1 MGALTGL
8 RIVDLGWAMAGPQ
21 ATRILADFGAEV
33 IKVESNARP
42 DQARTAFGPHVGERA
57 INSSG
62 YFNNFNRNKLSAT
75 INLSRPEGREVFR
88 QLVAISDGV
97 LENYS
102 AGVMKKWGLHYE
114 GLKAVKPDIVYVS
127 MAGFG
132 HSGPYSDY
140 QTYGPTVQAVSGL
153 TFQSGFAEMPPAG
166 WGFSYMDHTGGYFG
180 CMAMLQ
186 ALLYRRRSGKGQHI
200 DLSQVE
206 AAITLTGPAILD
218 YEVNGR
224 ASTRIGNASGHP
236 AMAPHG
242 VYRSAPD
249 TREDGA
255 GDDEWVAIAVANEE
269 QWKAL
274 TRALGHPEWQADPRF
289 ETLVARLE
297 HQPELDALIGEWT
310 RCRSNR
316 EAQETLQAAGV
327 PAGRVQRSREL
338 FEDEPQL
345 AHRQFFP
352 VLEHPVVG
360 THRVDG
366 MPARMSRTPA
376 EFKRGGPLMG
386 QDNDYVFGELLGMPL
401 ERVRRLEEEQVLW

>member
-1 MGALTGL
+1 MSALSGL
-8 RIVDLGWAMAGPQ
+8 RILDLGWAMAGPQ

-75 INLSRPEGREVFR
+75 VNMSRPEGREVFR
-88 QLVAISDGV
+88 KLVAISDAV

-114 GLKAVKPDIVYVS
+114 GLKAVKQDIVYVS

-132 HSGPYSDY
+132 HSGPYTDY

-153 TFQSGFAEMPPAG
+153 TFQSGFPNLPPAG
-166 WGFSYMDHTGGYFG
+166 WGFSYMDHTGGYIG
-180 CMAMLQ
+180 CMALMQ
-186 ALLYRRRSGKGQHI
+186 ALLYRRRTGEGQHV

-206 AAITLTGPAILD
+206 AAITLTGPALLD
-218 YEVNGR
+218 YAVNGR
-224 ASTRIGNASGHP
+224 PSSRIGNSSGHP

-242 VYRSAPD
+242 VYRAAPD
-249 TREDGA
+249 PTEGGV
-255 GDDEWVAIAVANEE
+255 GDDEWVAIAVANEA
-269 QWKAL
+269 QWQAF
-274 TRALGHPEWQADPRF
+274 TCAIGHAEWQTDPRF
-289 ETLVARLE
+289 STLTARLAN
-297 HQPELDALIGEWT
+297 QDELDRLIGEWT
-310 RCRSNR
+310 RARSNK
-316 EAQETLQAAGV
+316 ETQELLQAAGV

-345 AHRQFFP
+345 AHRQFYP
-352 VLEHPVVG
+352 VLEHSIVG

-366 MPARMSRTPA
+366 MPAMLSRTPA

-386 QDNDYVFGELLGMPL
+386 EDNDYVFGELLGMPL
-401 ERVRRLEEEQVLW
+401 AEVRRLEEEQILW